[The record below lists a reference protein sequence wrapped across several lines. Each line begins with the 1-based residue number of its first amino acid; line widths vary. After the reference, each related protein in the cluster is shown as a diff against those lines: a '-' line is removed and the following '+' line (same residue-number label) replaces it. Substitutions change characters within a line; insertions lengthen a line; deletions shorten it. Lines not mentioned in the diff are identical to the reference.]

1 MNINIVRYKI
11 FSVTFTLVLH
21 LSGANDGWY
30 AGFWEDPLGS
40 GSYAPEPKETLQ
52 SSEYK
57 LHFELHEG
65 EKIYQ
70 DYCVRNKTCSHQS
83 QKMAHYYIFF
93 IDVFL
98 QEPPGANHR
107 DLMLQEA
114 TQCVSHL
121 IKIAATKRR
130 NYILDQVIRN
140 MCELR
145 LHQLSFHSCV
155 LTFSL
160 SSPRPTFI
168 HLPSDT
174 RCSVSVV
181 TSEERWWFFHLTRC
195 GGDVSYSASRRRAWH
210 FRR

>member
-11 FSVTFTLVLH
+11 FVLR
-21 LSGANDGWY
+21 LSGADDGWY

-40 GSYAPEPKETLQ
+40 GSHAPEPKETLQ

-70 DYCVRNKTCSHQS
+70 DCYMSEIRP
-83 QKMAHYYIFF
+83 AHILFC

-107 DLMLQEA
+107 DLMLQQA

-121 IKIAATKRR
+121 IKMAAAKRR

-140 MCELR
+140 MCPFMCP
-145 LHQLSFHSCV
+145 LSFHSCD

-168 HLPSDT
+168 RLPSDT

-181 TSEERWWFFHLTRC
+181 TSEERWWFFHLTRR
-195 GGDVSYSASRRRAWH
+195 GGDVWYSGSRRRAWH